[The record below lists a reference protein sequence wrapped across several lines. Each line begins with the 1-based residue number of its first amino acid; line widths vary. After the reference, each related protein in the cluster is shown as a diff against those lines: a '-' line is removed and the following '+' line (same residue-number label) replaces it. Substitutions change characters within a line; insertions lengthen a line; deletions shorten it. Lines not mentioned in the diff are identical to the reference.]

1 MLNPHHQAF
10 KNASKK
16 NLRSSHKT
24 PLVTSHQRVKIQH
37 LQLAPHQL
45 TSPKPR
51 LRDSCNTQK
60 KKEYSAG
67 RSMKSKIQIKEV
79 TIAPISW
86 HPSLIK
92 RWTQAKVAVLNSIK
106 KVHIP
111 FCTLATLAGL
121 LLKSQPHSKKI
132 KEEELSDRTRKR
144 CTVNVT
150 HLPNSKERV
159 ICDM

>member
-1 MLNPHHQAF
+1 MENGIRARE
-10 KNASKK
+10 AS
-16 NLRSSHKT
+16 T
-24 PLVTSHQRVKIQH
+24 APTSR
-37 LQLAPHQL
+37 
-45 TSPKPR
+45 
-51 LRDSCNTQK
+51 
-60 KKEYSAG
+60 
-67 RSMKSKIQIKEV
+67 
-79 TIAPISW
+79 

-92 RWTQAKVAVLNSIK
+92 RWRRVRVAVLNSIK

-150 HLPNSKERV
+150 HLTNFKERV
-159 ICDM
+159 ICDT